1 MNSFL
6 FSTPKET
13 LDYLSSHPNLSFIIF
28 AGISLIENLCLSVGA
43 NVILCSTSGEFCS
56 KGYKDNVITGFSYDS
71 EIAEIVEIL
80 YPPAKSLQQLQN
92 SYKKVKNNPNAFA
105 LLLCDGLSA
114 MEESIITTFYF
125 VDSNFKII
133 GASAGDNLK
142 FENTLIYIG
151 QKKVHSIAI
160 FFDIKKRTQ
169 LIKENIY
176 IPTGKNLLVTD
187 ADPIKRTV
195 KTFNNNLAA
204 LEYAKVLGVSE
215 SDLPK
220 YFINNPLGRVSKDNI
235 YIASPMKVNSDK
247 SITFYSQILPNTFIE
262 VLEPANYNLVMKE
275 TLASASFKPSFV
287 LSINCIL
294 RSLMF
299 IDKNLW
305 GNVSSNLLSLC
316 ENQTGFIS
324 YGEQFYRNHFNQTM
338 VLLLVE

>member
-13 LDYLSSHPNLSFIIF
+13 LDYVSCHTNLSFVIF
-28 AGISLIENLCLSVGA
+28 AGISLIQSLALVVGD
-43 NVILCSTSGEFCS
+43 NVILCSTSGEFS
-56 KGYKDNVITGFSYDS
+56 PKGYKDNVITGFSYDS
-71 EIAEIVEIL
+71 GIVEIVEIL
-80 YPPAKSLQQLQN
+80 YPPAKSLYQLQN
-92 SYKKVKNNPNAFA
+92 AYKKVKNNSNAFA

-125 VDSNFKII
+125 ADPNFKII
-133 GASAGDNLK
+133 GGSAGDNLK
-142 FENTLIYIG
+142 FEKTLIYIG
-151 QKKVHSIAI
+151 RKEVHSIAI
-160 FFDIKKRTQ
+160 FFDMKKRTQ

-176 IPTGKNLLVTD
+176 IPSGKSLLVTE

-195 KTFNNNLAA
+195 KTFNNNLATV
-204 LEYAKVLGVSE
+204 EYAKVLGVKE
-215 SDLPK
+215 ADLPK
-220 YFINNPLGRVSKDNI
+220 YFMNNPLGKVSKDEI
-235 YIASPMKVNSDK
+235 YIASPMKVNPDK
-247 SITFYSQILPNTFIE
+247 SITFYCQILPNTFVE

-275 TLASASFKPSFV
+275 TLACAEFKPSFV

-299 IDKNLW
+299 LDKNLW

-316 ENQTGFIS
+316 ENQTGFVS
-324 YGEQFYRNHFNQTM
+324 YGEQFYQNHFNQTM